1 MSSNIFEIDFE
12 FERFYRQNDNFQNKS
27 FKTNKEN
34 ILYEMVYKPNEKK
47 EEKKQKMKE
56 LKEESKFLLE
66 DEKEYEEDILR
77 LFGKKFVKSNK
88 KRCQIIYNNK
98 KYELREYL
106 EEIDNNYNR
115 EAEEIKIKLIIMN
128 TLENMREMFYG
139 CYHLI
144 SVSEYKKEKNK
155 KNNTAP
161 NKLDP
166 IKTNET
172 TDEDNNSNV
181 NDIIINS
188 DMHKDT

>member
-1 MSSNIFEIDFE
+1 MKWFIN
-12 FERFYRQNDNFQNKS
+12 Q
-27 FKTNKEN
+27 
-34 ILYEMVYKPNEKK
+34 MKK
-47 EEKKQKMKE
+47 KKK
-56 LKEESKFLLE
+56 
-66 DEKEYEEDILR
+66 KEYEEDILR
-77 LFGKKFVKSNK
+77 IFGKKFVKSNK

-139 CYHLI
+139 CYHLT

-161 NKLDP
+161 NKLET
-166 IKTNET
+166 IKNM
-172 TDEDNNSNV
+172 S
-181 NDIIINS
+181 
-188 DMHKDT
+188 